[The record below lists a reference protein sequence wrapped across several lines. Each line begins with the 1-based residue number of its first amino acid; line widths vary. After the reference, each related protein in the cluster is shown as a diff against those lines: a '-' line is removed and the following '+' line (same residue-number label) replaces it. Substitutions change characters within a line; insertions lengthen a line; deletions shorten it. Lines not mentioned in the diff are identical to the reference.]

1 MFQKLREHK
10 LYAKFEKCEFG
21 VKNVKFLGHRITKE
35 GLQIDDHKIREILD
49 WEPLKLVL
57 ALLILEVGFVVSQ
70 VHQKL

>member
-1 MFQKLREHK
+1 MFQKLREQK

-21 VKNVKFLGHRITKE
+21 VKDVEFLGHIITKE
-35 GLQIDDHKIREILD
+35 GLQIDDHKIRENLD

-57 ALLILEVGFVVSQ
+57 ALLILGVNFVVSQ

>member
-21 VKNVKFLGHRITKE
+21 VKEVEFLGHRITNE
-35 GLQIDDHKIREILD
+35 GLQMDDHKIREVLD
-49 WEPLKLVL
+49 WEPLRLVL
-57 ALLILEVGFVVSQ
+57 ALLILGVGFVVSQ